1 MTPYYYECLRELLA
15 PLRVYRTER
24 GTVSGSELYAA
35 GAALDEAADA
45 LERAEREG
53 VLPLAEGEGLT
64 RRERLFSHCPA
75 SPDTLRRREAIAAL
89 ERINDDSFTLEAINA
104 TLGGCGIRA
113 LAEET
118 ERTGVIRVS
127 FPDTVGVPEEFE
139 RIRRI
144 VLDIIP
150 CHLLTEFFFRFI
162 TWAECE
168 ERAMTWET
176 AEAEE
181 HTWESFEKAVSA

>member
-1 MTPYYYECLRELLA
+1 MMPYYEFLCELLS

-24 GTVSGSELYAA
+24 GTVNGSELYAA

-45 LERAEREG
+45 LEYAERES

-64 RRERLFSHCPA
+64 RRERLFSRCPA
-75 SPDTLRRREAIAAL
+75 SPDTARRREAIAAL

-104 TLGGCGIRA
+104 TIGGCGIRA

-127 FPDTVGVPEEFE
+127 FPGTAGVPDEFE
-139 RIRRI
+139 RVRRI

-168 ERAMTWET
+168 ERTLTWAD
-176 AEAEE
+176 AEAEG
-181 HTWESFEKAVSA
+181 TWESFEKAINA